1 MVQLNF
7 MDFNLVEGEL
17 EKERGMRISA
27 ARRQGLLRLAREIAK
42 MLARRNPQRLT
53 DADQVQREMPIW
65 FPDFEPQQL
74 GNAAGSIFR
83 GTEWRWVGWKKSERV
98 SNHARMIRIWK
109 LIDEK

>member
-42 MLARRNPQRLT
+42 MLAETGCAVGSSASVYRKL
-53 DADQVQREMPIW
+53 
-65 FPDFEPQQL
+65 
-74 GNAAGSIFR
+74 AA
-83 GTEWRWVGWKKSERV
+83 
-98 SNHARMIRIWK
+98 
-109 LIDEK
+109 